1 CFRECGEPRQRTA
14 NPRPVAGVG
23 REIPRATNGEAGASG
38 CKETKAAGQREAA
51 ERSYPMLQRT
61 QDLLNTSTVEFKVP
75 SSTNGTRHARNGG
88 NGHARQVRRQIQHGY
103 RHAIRKADLAVTLV
117 GCGMAVTEAVQLLNI
132 SSAYFY
138 AMKALRESGDT
149 DLYDAV
155 LKDRTPFFAAA
166 KSVKNAATVI
176 TAYAKCSELEK
187 ALVLAATGA
196 TADA

>member
-1 CFRECGEPRQRTA
+1 
-14 NPRPVAGVG
+14 
-23 REIPRATNGEAGASG
+23 
-38 CKETKAAGQREAA
+38 
-51 ERSYPMLQRT
+51 MLQRT

-88 NGHARQVRRQIQHGY
+88 NGHARRVRRQIQHGY

-117 GCGMAVTEAVQLLNI
+117 GCGMAVTEAIQLLNI

-196 TADA
+196 TADAATLLRCLCPKHLVEVVNRLGTDWVWDNMIVPAMPTKPATEPKIVIAEPAITDVT